1 MHSVCSVYMV
11 YCLYITIIVHVRV
24 YYGMVWISYFQHNV
38 WNHFQKSTR
47 SSQYSFHLFAI
58 PPWLTE
64 LFHPQVNAPSDSPS
78 QFFPV
83 QISVQ
88 AQKYPPWEL
97 VQVPPC
103 SHGGFRHSLVSI
115 NRETTKWLH
124 TSPVLWRNL
133 LTAF

>member
-1 MHSVCSVYMV
+1 M
-11 YCLYITIIVHVRV
+11 
-24 YYGMVWISYFQHNV
+24 YGYTMVWYEFHIFNTMSETIF
-38 WNHFQKSTR
+38 KSLPDLASLCYT
-47 SSQYSFHLFAI
+47 
-58 PPWLTE
+58 PGLTE

-124 TSPVLWRNL
+124 TSPVL
-133 LTAF
+133 